1 MPIPKLNYFYVTPL
15 QSELPNRAACYIPA
29 AFSWKAISSNA
40 LSLIYSYFLG
50 ISLSG
55 LALESQVSL
64 SSLISIVAKS
74 SSIKDCLKSSGEK
87 F

>member
-1 MPIPKLNYFYVTPL
+1 MPIPKLNCSYVTPL
-15 QSELPNRAACYIPA
+15 QSELLNRAACCIPA

-40 LSLIYSYFLG
+40 LSLIYNCFLG

-55 LALESQVSL
+55 LALELQVSL
-64 SSLISIVAKS
+64 SSLISIVVKS
-74 SSIKDCLKSSGEK
+74 SSIKDYSKSNAEK